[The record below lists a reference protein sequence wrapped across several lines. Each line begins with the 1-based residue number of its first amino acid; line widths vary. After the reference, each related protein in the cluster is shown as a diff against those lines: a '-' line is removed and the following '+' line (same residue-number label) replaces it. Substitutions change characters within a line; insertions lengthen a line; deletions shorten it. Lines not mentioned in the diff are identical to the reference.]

1 MPDLTAFFRASVQCT
16 CATVH
21 AFDGMVT
28 HLCNAERFVPK
39 YSGAAGCQSVDRK
52 FAMNTDADA
61 SAVLRPGVCGKFD
74 VLRAW
79 NLNRRTYT
87 HRPPALRQ
95 LPRSVS
101 ESRGG
106 AGAGSQQ
113 GQASGATTSTA
124 IVVFFSPDRP
134 PTSVG
139 PKPQLPCVPCSA
151 EALWVRVD
159 PVAGPASLRV
169 AGPLAL
175 WTGWIWALVGVLF
188 ADGFDWRVPGK
199 AGCSPIVGVI
209 LGCRLCCRGPRPWA
223 WVKKERRG
231 GGGVGSGSEGKC

>member
-169 AGPLAL
+169 AARLPFGP
-175 WTGWIWALVGVLF
+175 G
-188 ADGFDWRVPGK
+188 
-199 AGCSPIVGVI
+199 
-209 LGCRLCCRGPRPWA
+209 
-223 WVKKERRG
+223 
-231 GGGVGSGSEGKC
+231 GSGLWSVSYSQTDLTGVCQERPAARPLWVSSLDAACAAEDPGHGHG